1 MERPGTLVRGPH
13 NTRGGPGPV
22 HRVQTTHMEVQDPP
36 MGVRTA
42 YVGSRP
48 HPWGPDA
55 WECGTPGSIPEQGAG
70 LEASCPIRR
79 VLSRAFDCLVPY
91 TTRIGRFAECLKH
104 SANPEKHSVKSWPS
118 VAPGKEGSANS
129 TSAKAS
135 LPSTFY
141 RALSNLCR
149 VFCTRQRNLC
159 RVYACAESPTLG
171 KRRCYREQDFTECP
185 TKSTQQSVEHS
196 AKTQIPVVFVG
207 AKAKTLPFAPA
218 FVYLVAPAEAK

>member
-135 LPSTFY
+135 LPSTF
-141 RALSNLCR
+141 SG
-149 VFCTRQRNLC
+149 TRQSL
-159 RVYACAESPTLG
+159 S
-171 KRRCYREQDFTECP
+171 
-185 TKSTQQSVEHS
+185 SVLHS
-196 AKTQIPVVFVG
+196 AK
-207 AKAKTLPFAPA
+207 KSLPSVRLCRESYSRQTSLLPRAGL
-218 FVYLVAPAEAK
+218 Y